1 MGLCCSTEEDTTA
14 LSTANVNIQMDA
26 IGRMNDDDS
35 AGHAGNKDE
44 KWLNTYPG
52 QVYKAIKQL
61 HKDPKSFT
69 NFIDRVY
76 ADLVPQISQSTS
88 EA

>member
-14 LSTANVNIQMDA
+14 LSTANVNIQMEA
-26 IGRMNDDDS
+26 IGRMNDDS
-35 AGHAGNKDE
+35 AGNKDE

-61 HKDPKSFT
+61 HKDPKSFI
-69 NFIDRVY
+69 NLIDRVY